1 MNRMLIVGNGFDL
14 EHGLKTAY
22 WNFCEYLEENHLD
35 FLIAFEKMYNFYPVD
50 FGDPYVGKDA
60 QQKWEKDLKSK
71 LWESFEE
78 EIQYL
83 RKVAESVKAETIW
96 HVYWH
101 DKKAEKMLKD
111 AFNQVGIALKYR
123 DFNPDTKFWD

>member
-22 WNFCEYLEENHLD
+22 WNFREYLEENHLD

-60 QQKWEKDLKSK
+60 QHNVYPMSRTFSFLFSK
-71 LWESFEE
+71 
-78 EIQYL
+78 YL
-83 RKVAESVKAETIW
+83 
-96 HVYWH
+96 
-101 DKKAEKMLKD
+101 
-111 AFNQVGIALKYR
+111 
-123 DFNPDTKFWD
+123 DTKFYGIPGFIQ